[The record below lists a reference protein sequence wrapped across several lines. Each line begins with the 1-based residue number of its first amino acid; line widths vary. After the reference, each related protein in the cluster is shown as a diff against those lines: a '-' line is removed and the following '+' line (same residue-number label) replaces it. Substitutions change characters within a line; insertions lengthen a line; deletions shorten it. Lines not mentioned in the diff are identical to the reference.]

1 VFCVPTI
8 TISRAR
14 NIPDLERLVLSV
26 VTTNEAALQLYL
38 SLGFASY
45 GIEHGALKLGDKYLD
60 EDLLFLRLKTLHVT

>member
-1 VFCVPTI
+1 
-8 TISRAR
+8 
-14 NIPDLERLVLSV
+14 VLSV